1 MLCRA
6 NNQRLKTL
14 EVIIIDV
21 YKTRKKSMR
30 KINSLTIHIMHSNKL
45 NTKNYVDFLRY
56 MEEYISDYKIN
67 TCNLETLARKEL
79 IESLWHCVL
88 IGLPYNITYSRLLF
102 VVYKVM
108 INKHIPILKISL
120 IHQNG
125 IQVSQPK
132 FHEDNKILNRR
143 ARREINMFSLPEM
156 KRFDVKNCAS
166 NSPPQIASQTK
177 TFLITPNQFSHF
189 IIPSNLFFDQDDGD
203 TRQLQLAL
211 TINHKTKPS
220 DFLWFQFNP
229 LLQLV
234 YTWMTY
240 DTALQQPEKGYAFK
254 LTATDACKASATMLI
269 YLKSKTK
276 LYIPFCYYDSFV
288 VENKMQENTPE
299 IHMLVKLLSM
309 IAAMY
314 NVSTT
319 KNLVVKSFNKLSNER
334 SQFQLDVFDKSVNCS
349 LCNTKNIA
357 NKSKS
362 MMSITEKNFNIIQV
376 STNETL
382 CHVKKDIIHLSFVVT
397 FCKPLVYKIPSDLFK
412 DSLGDDVRN
421 LDVIFTNLLG
431 QSMSRSSW
439 IQLDAKGLLLYG
451 LMSIAEYKKMVD
463 TKLQYKLMATN
474 KKGDTRSTNINI
486 IVPHVKPEIFF
497 DISIKMK
504 NFYHESEPK
513 VQETIRFLWKIKY
526 FFQKEAALPL
536 VVVSVL
542 DKTKL
547 FVKLAIIDCLGKK
560 SICEKVLSL
569 KNILNTRLQD
579 KLQLELK
586 RFLSPEYI
594 LDEIQIVDKT
604 KCGLNESSYSTEIR
618 NARSMTG
625 KSLRILNK
633 ISIIK
638 VYTTIF
644 LRFKIP
650 NDTFFDSI
658 DGYTPYLNLEM
669 YHENR
674 TTLSKTSWVQLNT
687 FSQEIHAYLYLTL
700 LEGENNKMFNFI
712 LVATNSRKQSVNI
725 SIKLLGIR
733 KFIPKGGLLM
743 KFESSEYHGSILS
756 NLQILHM
763 FIEKLISFAKLRY
776 SIEIKYFYYS
786 RGPPGKFLLAL
797 QTDIINDVENHCNM
811 TEVRRVRKV
820 IESWGEDVNPL
831 LMTNVLPEVYIQ
843 NITTNA
849 YGNCLDNTYAA
860 LEPKI
865 QTDVPVVKKNMQ
877 TLYTSNSEVF
887 KYKIPENVFFDL
899 HDGSTRNLT
908 LTLLQTTKVKL
919 PSNSWIYLTSDQTL
933 LATISSENMQNMR
946 ERQFVFLLRVTN
958 RRGMFVDV
966 NITIVGKNDFKK
978 GYPVIMLN
986 GLHFFRKTQSDA
998 KILSYILEK
1007 IFRYIRDTNGPKKI
1021 SLISFKRYENQNKFS
1036 MTLSYVPTKT
1046 TECNNNNTWEQVY
1059 SNFLSEKGQVNPYLS
1074 NALSPNILLL
1084 SGEFESG
1091 VLCSFSSKTSKL
1103 TLESEN
1109 SSVQSFNTPPRIN
1122 IDIKPIE
1129 VALCQIMENT
1139 IPENTFVDEEQGYT
1153 KALDINLQNMRK
1165 QVVQNSSWVQWSQN
1179 RLTIYGVFY
1188 MDNLNLLRQNHSR
1201 YFLTA
1206 HDHQKS
1212 KVSTVVKF
1220 LFPRNAMEYNFK
1232 VHISVL
1238 SYSNNQRE
1246 VDIDILFV
1254 KKINQLFSN
1263 EYSIQMTNKLSNKT
1277 SGAISYSFIVCNI
1290 KYYPCPYKELKRIAT
1305 VLIMSGNVPTNIFT
1319 AFLKP
1324 EFVVLNVNLEYFG
1337 PCKDFST
1344 TVSTKLYT
1352 LSNITQ
1358 NILPT
1363 TATKSIKNSSPILK
1377 INIPILRVPQCTRFY
1392 YAIPKD
1398 TFHDNM
1404 NELTRK
1410 LHFSMEMQGNHPL
1423 KYDSWIQFNSSNQYL
1438 HGYVKDNDIEGE
1450 SQELSLIVTDSKGYT
1465 VKWNVILKLPKLKP
1479 VLFYFDFVFSP
1490 QNFNKNDNQ
1499 IIAILHKKFSS
1510 FNVRLNTFRVIG
1522 LTRHRYNIYTLRWT
1536 TCNSSNKTCEKNEL
1550 ASLKELFYLQGTVLK
1565 LEFLNALYP
1574 DINVFQMASHSTNE
1588 CTSKR
1593 SKTSKPRLTISETAR
1608 STETQNLPPTVL
1620 NSLPILNISTCQ
1632 KFIYPL
1638 PEDTFF
1644 DVEDGLTSN
1653 LKVEIFDQNME
1664 PLSNNSWLEFDDI
1677 NQILEGVITDSDKK
1691 NQSSFLFNIVAVD
1704 KEGLSSAV
1712 KLTVKPEINENMI
1725 NDLKLEL
1732 HGTVYQDI
1740 KQSSLNLLIYDHLQ
1754 NFLNI
1759 SSVGSGI
1766 RIYNSEI
1773 YRGNK
1778 NKLKLTWGIC
1788 SFVCNEGNIDKLRKG
1803 LFTYDTIPNVK
1814 LAVLMKPAV
1823 ILTSFKILSNNTCPM
1838 DLSVLDARDNTLVG
1852 ELGKVIHNTPP
1863 IVFIPI
1869 PLITVKMCK
1878 TFHFDIPENT
1888 CYDSQDGFTPNLRLK
1903 LAYENFTYVGKDS
1916 WVQIDQSKQIIYGHL
1931 KVSDLKLVNDGVFT
1945 YQLVCIDSN
1954 DMLVSE
1960 KLHIAYQK
1968 LEKKSSYE
1976 IQMKSYVYLS
1986 STLNHV
1992 DIQIKWM
1999 NKLNLFFANKTFS
2012 TNIQVT
2018 EFTFSTILYPQ
2029 IIVTWYFCSIENS
2042 CGKIGRDMKDK
2053 LFDISGTLKSEVTE
2067 FLMPEFVII
2076 SGKLLTFLECPW
2088 ITTTENIIETNNSQN
2103 STLNKPPKVIINPIN
2118 IDINSCEEINYQIPS
2133 NTFYDNTDG
2142 YTPNLQLEMYN
2153 RNNKTVDPSCYI
2165 QFNKTTQTIHG
2176 IFVYQQYLTDNIFH
2190 LFAYNSVGLKAISII
2205 KLRLKEMHENRSHI
2219 FSMVGSIYREESN
2232 IYLLSKFLK
2241 QISVFYNDTESH
2253 ISFLTIL
2260 RSSNQVKLQWINCT
2274 ITSTC
2279 SSAKLSKVQKIILPY
2294 KEIVNTY
2301 FIEQLAPTFFV
2312 TNLVFS
2318 LDEKCKADTVVSQL
2332 FTTSKPSK
2340 TNDSKTKLAAT
2351 QTIKTVPFVQRPLP
2365 FLKVFICNSFSY
2377 RIPEDTFFDQEDGNT
2392 RNLHVELLTINER
2405 KLPKRSWIQFVE
2417 SSQVV
2422 YGNLQINNLD
2432 NQVSHQNFFLKA
2444 TDSDDF
2450 SVTTLLTVVLPAKP
2464 DVIIRF
2470 NLTVSSFFDSETPDL
2485 PAQLFLASKLSL
2497 YVNDIDVRN
2506 ILALLFLRTEKET
2519 FFSWTNCSFI
2529 GSSCNVHQI
2538 SMVAE
2543 KFGNATSNIIE
2554 LKKVLSPHYYLVNSY
2569 VEIIKPC
2576 QNIAKSSPSNQSFI
2590 QPTTSIKNTY
2600 PQERLII
2607 DLKPQRKDRKIH
2619 KKLHLKAIYVQLCE
2633 TLAYHIPIDIFK
2645 NEDKITGKLNFA
2657 LKSIDGKKLRKTSW
2671 VQFNPRLQVIFGVL
2685 KVEDIIHQ
2693 PSQGYRYLLQAN
2705 NDTGAF
2711 IQRILPIN
2719 ITSHPTNIGF
2729 YVEMEINTSA
2739 YDNLFLVND
2748 LFQLIRKTKLFLGDT
2763 QINSIKTV
2771 NIYYKPNSSNTIIFS
2786 WTNCTVSFEAC
2797 PIDLI
2802 EYLRDKLFDE
2812 HGNVKNS
2819 LNKFFLPLYNIKRVE
2834 LVKQNVC
2841 DPSIETYQ
2849 SPVDDSPKVVQRI
2862 KPISIKK
2869 CSFLSILIPQETFL
2883 DKKDGFTRNLHLSLH
2898 FPNSSHITT
2907 SYWLRFHT
2915 EEQKITGLPVKD
2927 ISNRSPQ
2934 KTYSFK
2940 LKATDSD
2947 GLSNYTIIKIVVNQ
2961 NYGQSLQNISIKM
2974 IINLQ
2979 PNPSIEGVQER
2990 LINRIFQYYGDPDQR
3005 YIQIEDLTKTGNE
3018 AVLIFSNCSVNQ
3030 FTCSK
3035 NVLKDL
3041 QLRITNTDGEANKYF
3056 KNNFLPEFSLM
3067 QVNVSQHESCFK
3079 LSPTMITPIPSFEV
3093 GKRLTDTNHVLAIDH
3108 VSITGHYCGNVE
3120 YHVNKNF
3127 SHNLSR
3133 NVNKFFIHSLHYA
3146 DEMEINCHSWLQFSP
3161 KKQLIFGTLIRNK
3174 VNAPKKYLL
3183 RQEATDGDHRY
3194 IDVNIEVVP
3203 DKPIISYRVAISFL
3217 SNLNSNCEAEFIY
3230 IFKSKLL
3237 QYFNRQNNRD
3247 IVVIYFS
3254 RGGKNRLNH
3263 LIFSNCSLLID
3274 KCDYMGINFMRQMI
3288 FKNQSSLPNPN
3299 FVEAMKPE
3307 FFSLSIL
3314 DEKIGHCQSTR
3325 YISFGKVPEYICIPT
3340 CGELTYNLYEQKIL
3354 NYSDTD
3360 IDNIFIEFTQLN
3372 GSKLNQ
3378 SSWIYYNQEEKTIFA
3393 LATKKMVIDPRQNYY
3408 SFLLTAY
3415 HPSGTQAETT
3425 LNFKI
3430 CGNIPKYNKVFSL
3443 KVKCK
3448 SKVEYGL
3455 ELLRKKYPAHSTVT
3469 SNSVMDLLNL
3479 DNLNVLDNQVSI
3491 IISQCNLKRGE
3502 ILLKNLLPM
3511 GLNSN
3516 CQLLSVKEDYPPIL
3530 KYPKLYFNYSF
3541 CKENTYLIPDD
3552 LFYDNKDGSLRRL
3565 NLSIQFS
3572 NTPQIREK
3580 YWIALDKPHL
3590 TLNIIPK
3597 EITKEKEVLEPQLLV
3612 KDSKGLISSVAL
3624 TITVLPYPQ
3633 NITFI
3638 QMVKIKIYSNVSNI
3652 EKVRTYFKKM
3662 NSFMKSSES
3671 YFILSLLHQGNNNFV
3686 ITYGNCLHTMP
3697 KCPYADIQKLSK
3709 FLKTKDDRVKGN
3721 FVMYMFPF
3729 SLVEQIK
3736 FIKRGPCLS
3745 PPNENPIALKDK
3757 LEIDIP
3763 LCGYLKYQIHPDTF
3777 FDKED
3782 GWTRNLTVSTTFM
3795 DNCWFEFNAKRQT
3808 LYAITSDIALQGKSE
3823 ADFKIPFFATDS
3835 QDGTANITII
3845 LHMKSFQKSS
3855 FEIALLLEVADDAPE
3870 RSCLQEKLHII
3881 NKFGSLYN
3889 SYSSISMKSVRK
3901 SNDNNLIEITI
3912 TNCTLQYEPCN
3923 YRVMDYMINSIEQE
3937 AGTFQERFLKLWNHE
3952 LVPKYLAKHK
3962 DNICLDENNNPPMV
3976 TKKLKIPSLSTES
3989 CVKILLSDDLILD
4002 KEDGGLNQLSI
4013 RLFHN
4018 SGAMKVNELQW
4029 ISLSRDKRY
4038 IHITGT
4044 VLNTKEQPYTGY
4056 KFLLVATDSRN
4067 KQANISFTVKFN
4079 SADSKSAFFTST
4091 EVIDIRSNISVL
4103 PELICQWKHVM
4114 ELKFNFSIKIINF
4127 ASFNETV
4134 ITLNWTKLS
4143 TGSESCDLENV
4154 NLLRMYIKNT
4164 NNRLHLNTSSCFGAA
4179 FVPET
4184 VDYNRVDILGNPCQ
4198 EMSYQL
4204 TSHIFFKRN
4213 IENFSDL
4220 QFIVKQS
4227 YPKTLS
4233 ETITFNTTTKTFR
4246 GFLLLEFMERYK
4258 YIEYSVT
4265 AINSHGHNFTSKI
4278 KIRTENKLFND
4289 YQFEIALDSKSKNKT
4304 NVEILKYVSQKISK
4318 KIKDDVI
4325 FSSFKKSCKTDCEYL
4340 IRFSTCN
4347 LINTN
4352 SNLTV
4357 YENIY
4362 YKITEPE
4369 DYYSKQRLL
4378 FTDETTVTQYLSI
4391 VSTKCKEPVSEHKI
4405 IKTVKPVLIDIC
4417 KEPNF
4422 VITENDLVFAN
4433 KHRSSSRLIIIEN
4446 LLNYDWISFDKKRKT
4461 LSFHPSIKEIEN
4473 QPRNGYEI
4481 KVSTFRS
4488 QECWE
4493 SKRLFFAIIER
4504 SQVQFIINIQLHLV
4518 SYKHENLFQLNEY
4531 IIKKLK
4537 QLHGNERNY
4546 GIRLYNISFD
4556 RDNIKKLNFS
4566 FYYCHV
4572 EKDFC
4577 TGSKYQEYLDRFG
4590 KDNSIGNDVVQIF
4603 SPDFKILNISGVM
4616 LSSCNLTD
4624 VKKPQVNFSLTYFEP
4639 FVYNN
4644 IEDLFVR
4651 SNSNLYKRDSFKVHI
4666 KNKQIISKENI
4677 LHFDNSQNKLY
4688 IFITVEQREVI
4699 SSNFI
4704 DIVIK
4709 PTIPHENNISVTL
4722 KIRLPDLIMPYYII
4736 ENVVSID
4743 GEVRNKVVESLFKFI
4758 EKVNNYLQLNKTSLI
4773 LAYKIQKQFIHIN
4786 WTTKSFLGNTC
4797 NSAQIQHLLSMV
4809 TEKNNGV
4816 NLNFARAL
4824 QPEFLVHKV
4833 NIKMLTDCSNGS
4845 HVSNNVI
4852 NTINITVSACG
4863 KFQKKVPKLAGSQI
4877 ELMHKNYSK
4886 ISRDYW
4892 VQYDAAQNMIYGI
4905 LSYQIFLNETF
4916 PLYLVL
4922 AEEKESKT
4930 IAHVKISQSKSTVP
4944 LTTSSNIEIRVEIE
4958 CSNSNYYLLN
4968 TKTLITLLSILAIS
4982 GNETINNVHLKSTAT
4997 LAPFHWIYWRF
5008 CDNAKVS
5015 ENFSKQ
5021 RFKVKDCFINKIDII
5036 TESLAYMAGNLNK
5049 IDLEETTSAEKQ
5061 SPVILNSVPD
5071 VSVHCGIP
5079 LKFPIAQNTFFD
5091 MQNEFDLKLELLNSD
5106 GMSFDETY
5114 AEFVTNFNETYI
5126 LYILSVN
5133 RCKNLSAENLNLLKA
5148 TDEHGNYVLDS
5159 FLVKSISQA
5168 ASCCISIS
5176 TNVKY
5181 DIDTSWQHSV
5191 YNFAK
5196 YLKTNVYSD
5205 QKDEI
5210 VLMTIDVR
5218 KHDSTV
5224 LIEFTNKT
5232 ITNET
5237 CTKSSVDFFLKRTF
5251 GEDGSKKPFIEG
5263 MFGFSVKAFTK
5274 KVNKA
5279 CNKTTFITSEAIES
5293 NLSSGDEISS
5303 GDWYLYFLPL
5313 FIIVFILL
5321 TVALY
5326 YYLCK
5331 YCYNHCFG
5339 EKGLKADATD
5349 VTKSEL
5355 DITAGENRENLES
5368 YSHKD
5373 RPIDIKHITTSI
5385 EEIQEVKGIV
5395 DNSNDIPTRK
5405 KNIKPRPT
5413 VQDHNKRITFSDNSF
5428 HFQEDMGA
5436 TNSAFVDGNSI
5447 ENNDHIVSVKDNIDS
5462 GIIRSRPF
5470 KKIYQRKCKN
5480 INHQMRHAALPGK
5493 LEVNKERRESQLPLK
5508 LPNIPAG
5515 PPPPYSPPR
5524 KHRIF
5529 RQNFLPRYYERYTK
5543 PSRNSSIVSYAD
5555 GEFSFHKTKEYLRVP
5570 KRRYL
5575 PNLRRNMKYKS
5586 NLSRNTLSAI
5596 PVNRNTLT
5604 EIQSEP
5610 SSMLSCE
5617 VQTESQI
5624 EIPALV
5630 RGKRSLLKKLFRRN
5644 HSLSLEK
5651 TNSLEDISDAIYD
5664 SDSSYKETPGK
5675 KSNHCV
5681 QFESILPS
5689 FPTTTTITRHHPYK
5703 KTKMRIKKPSI
5714 INHQPFRKTGRRR
5727 NTVEI

>member
-1 MLCRA
+1 
-6 NNQRLKTL
+6 
-14 EVIIIDV
+14 
-21 YKTRKKSMR
+21 MR
-30 KINSLTIHIMHSNKL
+30 KINSLQTLIMRSNKL
-45 NTKNYVDFLRY
+45 STKNYVDFLKY
-56 MEEYISDYKIN
+56 IEEYISDYKID
-67 TCNLETLARKEL
+67 TCNLEKLA
-79 IESLWHCVL
+79 SLWQCLL
-88 IGLPYNITYSRLLF
+88 IALPHNITYSRHLF
-102 VVYKVM
+102 VAYKVM

-132 FHEDNKILNRR
+132 FHEKDKVLNSR
-143 ARREINMFSLPEM
+143 ARREINMFNLPEM
-156 KRFDVKNCAS
+156 KRSDVKNCAS
-166 NSPPQIASQTK
+166 NSPPQIGSQTK

-211 TINHKTKPS
+211 AINQNPKPS
-220 DFLWFQFNP
+220 DFQWFQFNP

-254 LTATDACKASATMLI
+254 LTATDTCKASATTLI

-276 LYIPFCYYDSFV
+276 LYIPFCYYDIFV
-288 VENKMQENTPE
+288 VKNKMKENTPE

-309 IAAMY
+309 IAGIY

-319 KNLVVKSFNKLSNER
+319 KNLVVKSFNKPSNER
-334 SQFQLDVFDKSVNCS
+334 SQFQLEVFDKSVNCS

-357 NKSKS
+357 NETISI
-362 MMSITEKNFNIIQV
+362 MNITEKNFNIIQI
-376 STNETL
+376 STNETP
-382 CHVKKDIIHLSFVVT
+382 CHVRKDKIHLYSNDTDAQIEKSTTEISTQFTQLNRESNNDTQYKMRSFVVT
-397 FCKPLVYKIPSDLFK
+397 FCKPLIYKIPSDLFK
-412 DSLGDDVRN
+412 DSLGDDLRN
-421 LDVIFTNLLG
+421 LDVIFTNSLG
-431 QSMSRSSW
+431 QSMNRSSW
-439 IQLDAKGLLLYG
+439 IQLDAEGLLLYG
-451 LMSIAEYKKMVD
+451 LMSIDEYKKMVD
-463 TKLQYKLMATN
+463 TKLQYKLMAIN

-497 DISIKMK
+497 DISIKVE
-504 NFYHESEPK
+504 NFYHENEPK

-526 FFQKEAALPL
+526 FFQKETALPL

-547 FVKLAIIDCLGKK
+547 FVKLAVTDCLDKQN
-560 SICEKVLSL
+560 ICEKVLSL

-579 KLQLELK
+579 KLQLDLK
-586 RFLSPEYI
+586 RSLSPEYI
-594 LDEIQIVDKT
+594 LDEIQIEDKT
-604 KCGLNESSYSTEIR
+604 KCGLNESYYSTERR
-618 NARSMTG
+618 NTRSMTG

-633 ISIIK
+633 VSIIK
-638 VYTTIF
+638 VYTTMF

-658 DGYTPYLNLEM
+658 DGYTPSLNLEM
-669 YHENR
+669 YHENS
-674 TTLSKTSWVQLNT
+674 TTLSKTSWVQLNA
-687 FSQEIHAYLYLTL
+687 FSQEINAYLYLTI
-700 LEGENNKMFNFI
+700 LEGENSKMFNFI
-712 LVATNSRKQSVNI
+712 LVATNSRKQSVNM

-743 KFESSEYHGSILS
+743 QFESSEYHGSILN

-763 FIEKLISFAKLRY
+763 FIEKLISFAKLHY

-797 QTDIINDVENHCNM
+797 QTDITNDVENRCNK
-811 TEVRRVRKV
+811 TEVRRVTKV
-820 IESWGEDVNPL
+820 IESWGEDVNPF

-843 NITTNA
+843 NITTNV
-849 YGNCLDNTYAA
+849 YGNCLENTYVAP
-860 LEPKI
+860 EPKI
-865 QTDVPVVKKNMQ
+865 QVNVPIFKKNMQ

-887 KYKIPENVFFDL
+887 KYKIPENIFYDL
-899 HDGSTRNLT
+899 QDGSTRNLT
-908 LTLLQTTKVKL
+908 LTLLQKTKVKL
-919 PSNSWIYLTSDQTL
+919 PSNSWIYLTSDQSL
-933 LATISSENMQNMR
+933 LATISSENMENKR
-946 ERQFVFLLRVTN
+946 ERQFFFLLRATN

-966 NITIVGKNDFKK
+966 NITIVAKNSFKK
-978 GYPVIMLN
+978 GYPVIILN
-986 GLHFFRKTQSDA
+986 GLQFFRKTQTDA
-998 KILSYILEK
+998 EILGYILEN
-1007 IFRYIRDTNGPKKI
+1007 IFRYMRDTNGPKKI

-1036 MTLSYVPTKT
+1036 MALSYVATKT
-1046 TECNNNNTWEQVY
+1046 IDCNNNNPLEQTY
-1059 SNFLSEKGQVNPYLS
+1059 SRFLNEKGQVNPYLS

-1084 SGEFESG
+1084 SGESEPG
-1091 VLCSFSSKTSKL
+1091 VLCNFSSNTSKL
-1103 TLESEN
+1103 TLESQN
-1109 SSVQSFNTPPRIN
+1109 SSVQSLNTPPRIN

-1139 IPENTFVDEEQGYT
+1139 IPENTFVDKEQGYT

-1165 QVVQNSSWVQWSQN
+1165 QVVQDSSWVQWNQD

-1188 MDNLNLLRQNHSR
+1188 MDNLNLLKRNYSR

-1206 HDHQKS
+1206 HDHQHS
-1212 KVSTVVKF
+1212 KVSAVIKF

-1232 VHISVL
+1232 VHIVVL
-1238 SYSNNQRE
+1238 PYSNNQRE

-1263 EYSIQMTNKLSNKT
+1263 EYSIQMTNKLSSKT
-1277 SGAISYSFIVCNI
+1277 SSAISYSFIVCNI
-1290 KYYPCPYKELKRIAT
+1290 KYHPCPSEELNRIVAILT
-1305 VLIMSGNVPTNIFT
+1305 MFGNVPTNIIT

-1324 EFVVLNVNLEYFG
+1324 EFVVLNVTFEYFG
-1337 PCKDFST
+1337 PCKDFLA

-1358 NILPT
+1358 NVLPT

-1377 INIPILRVPQCTRFY
+1377 INIPILRVPQCTRFHY
-1392 YAIPKD
+1392 IIPKD
-1398 TFHDNM
+1398 TFYDNM

-1410 LHFSMEMQGNHPL
+1410 LHFSIEMQGNHPL

-1438 HGYVKDNDIEGE
+1438 YGYVKDKDIEGE
-1450 SQELSLIVTDSKGYT
+1450 SQKISIIATNLKGYT
-1465 VKWNVILKLPKLKP
+1465 VEQKLILKLPKLKP
-1479 VLFYFDFVFSP
+1479 ALFYFDFVFSP
-1490 QNFNKNDNQ
+1490 QNFNENDNR
-1499 IIAILHKKFSS
+1499 IIAILHKRFSS
-1510 FNVRLNTFRVIG
+1510 FNTRLNAFRVIG
-1522 LTRHRYNIYTLRWT
+1522 LTRHRYNIFTLRWT
-1536 TCNSSNKTCEKNEL
+1536 TCNSSNETCKKNEL
-1550 ASLKELFYLQGTVLK
+1550 PTLKKLFYIQGTVLK

-1574 DINVFQMASHSTNE
+1574 DINVFQMTFHSTSE

-1593 SKTSKPRLTISETAR
+1593 SKTSKPRPTISETAR
-1608 STETQNLPPTVL
+1608 SIETQNLPPTVL
-1620 NSLPILNISTCQ
+1620 NSLPSLNMSTCQ

-1712 KLTVKPEINENMI
+1712 KLIVKPENKENMI

-1732 HGTVYQDI
+1732 HGTVYQDV

-1759 SSVGSGI
+1759 SSLGSGI

-1773 YRGNK
+1773 YRGYK

-1788 SFVCNEGNIDKLRKG
+1788 SFVCNENNIDKLRKG
-1803 LFTYDTIPNVK
+1803 LFTYDTTPNVK

-1823 ILTSFKILSNNTCPM
+1823 ILTSFKILSNNTCPV
-1838 DLSVLDARDNTLVG
+1838 DLSVHDTRDNTPIS
-1852 ELGKVIHNTPP
+1852 ELGKVTHNTPP
-1863 IVFIPI
+1863 IIFIPV
-1869 PLITVKMCK
+1869 PLITVKMCE
-1878 TFHFDIPENT
+1878 TFQFDIPENT

-1903 LAYENFTYVGKDS
+1903 LAYENFTFVGKDS
-1916 WVQIDQSKQIIYGHL
+1916 WVQIDQSKHIIYGHL
-1931 KVSDLKLVNDGVFT
+1931 KVSDLKLANDGVFT
-1945 YQLVCIDSN
+1945 YQLVCIDSS

-1968 LEKKSSYE
+1968 LEKKSNYE

-1986 STLNHV
+1986 STLNHI

-1999 NKLNLFFANKTFS
+1999 NKLNLFFTNETFS

-2018 EFTFSTILYPQ
+2018 EFKFSTSLYPQ

-2042 CGKIGRDMKDK
+2042 CGKIGRDMKKK
-2053 LFDISGTLKSEVTE
+2053 LFDISGTLKSEVAE

-2088 ITTTENIIETNNSQN
+2088 ITTTENIIETNNSQR
-2103 STLNKPPKVIINPIN
+2103 SIPNKPPKVIINPII

-2153 RNNKTVDPSCYI
+2153 CNNKTIDPSCYI

-2176 IFVYQQYLTDNIFH
+2176 IFVYQQYLTDSMFH
-2190 LFAYNSVGLKAISII
+2190 LFAYNSKGLKATSII
-2205 KLRLKEMHENRSHI
+2205 RLRLKEMHKNRSHI

-2232 IYLLSKFLK
+2232 IYFLAKFLK

-2274 ITSTC
+2274 IISTC
-2279 SSAKLSKVQKIILPY
+2279 SSNKLSKVQKIILPY

-2312 TNLVFS
+2312 TSLVFS

-2332 FTTSKPSK
+2332 FTTSKPSMAN
-2340 TNDSKTKLAAT
+2340 TVKTKLAAT
-2351 QTIKTVPFVQRPLP
+2351 QTIKTVPLVQRPLP
-2365 FLKVFICNSFSY
+2365 FLKAFICNSFSY

-2392 RNLHVELLTINER
+2392 RNLHVELLTINEK
-2405 KLPKRSWIQFVE
+2405 KLPKTSWIQFVE

-2422 YGNLQINNLD
+2422 YGNLQINNLN
-2432 NQVSHQNFFLKA
+2432 NQVSHQNFILKA

-2450 SVTTLLTVVLPAKP
+2450 SVTTLITVVLPAKP

-2497 YVNDIDVRN
+2497 YFNDIDVRN

-2529 GSSCNVHQI
+2529 GSSCNVQQF

-2543 KFGNATSNIIE
+2543 KFVNTTSNIIE
-2554 LKKVLSPHYYLVNSY
+2554 LKKVLSPHYYLVNCY

-2590 QPTTSIKNTY
+2590 QPTTSITITY
-2600 PQERLII
+2600 PQ
-2607 DLKPQRKDRKIH
+2607 KTQRRDRKIH
-2619 KKLHLKAIYVQLCE
+2619 KQHHLKAIDVQLCE
-2633 TLAYHIPIDIFK
+2633 ILAYHIPIDIFK

-2657 LKSIDGKKLRKTSW
+2657 LKSIDGNKLRKTSW

-2685 KVEDIIHQ
+2685 KVEDVIHQ
-2693 PSQGYRYLLQAN
+2693 PAQGYRYLLQAN
-2705 NDTGAF
+2705 SDTGAF

-2719 ITSHPTNIGF
+2719 IASHPTNIGF

-2771 NIYYKPNSSNTIIFS
+2771 NIYYQPNSSNAIIFS

-2819 LNKFFLPLYNIKRVE
+2819 LNDFFLPLYSIKRVE

-2841 DPSIETYQ
+2841 DPNIDTYQ

-2862 KPISIKK
+2862 KPILIKK

-2883 DKKDGFTRNLHLSLH
+2883 DKKDGLTRNLHLSLH
-2898 FPNSSHITT
+2898 FPNSSLITA
-2907 SYWLRFHT
+2907 SYWLRFST
-2915 EEQKITGLPVKD
+2915 EEQKITGLPMKD

-2947 GLSNYTIIKIVVNQ
+2947 GLSNYTTIKIVVNQ
-2961 NYGQSLQNISIKM
+2961 NYGQSLQNISMKM

-2979 PNPSIEGVQER
+2979 LHPSIESVQER

-3005 YIQIEDLTKTGNE
+3005 YIQIEELTKSGNK
-3018 AVLIFSNCSVNQ
+3018 VVVIFSNCSVNQ
-3030 FTCSK
+3030 FPCSK

-3041 QLRITNTDGEANKYF
+3041 QLRIVNTDGDANKSF
-3056 KNNFLPEFSLM
+3056 KNIFLPEFSLM
-3067 QVNVSQHESCFK
+3067 QVNVSQDESCFK
-3079 LSPTMITPIPSFEV
+3079 STPAMTTSKPSSNI
-3093 GKRLTDTNHVLAIDH
+3093 GKRLAGTNHVLTI
-3108 VSITGHYCGNVE
+3108 VGHYCGNVE
-3120 YHVNKNF
+3120 YHVSKDI
-3127 SHNLSR
+3127 SQNLSR
-3133 NVNKFFIHSLHYA
+3133 NVNKLTIYSLHYA
-3146 DEMEINCHSWLQFSP
+3146 DGMEINCHSWLQFSP
-3161 KKQLIFGTLIRNK
+3161 KKQLIFGTLIRNR

-3183 RQEATDGDHRY
+3183 RQEATDGDHHY
-3194 IDVNIEVVP
+3194 TDVNIEVLP
-3203 DKPIISYRVAISFL
+3203 DKPIMSYRVAISFL
-3217 SNLNSNCEAEFIY
+3217 SNLDSICEAEFIY

-3247 IVVIYFS
+3247 IVIIYFS
-3254 RGGKNRLNH
+3254 RGGTNRLNH
-3263 LIFSNCSLLID
+3263 LIFSNCSLLTD
-3274 KCDYMGINFMRQMI
+3274 KCDYLGINFMRQMI
-3288 FKNQSSLPNPN
+3288 FKNQSLVPNPN
-3299 FVEAMKPE
+3299 FLKAMKPE
-3307 FFSLSIL
+3307 FSSLSVL
-3314 DEKIGHCQSTR
+3314 DEKIGNCQSTR

-3340 CGELTYNLYEQKIL
+3340 CGELTYNLYAQKIF
-3354 NYSDTD
+3354 NYNDTD

-3378 SSWIYYNQEEKTIFA
+3378 SSWIYYSQEEKTIFA
-3393 LATKKMVIDPRQNYY
+3393 LATKKMVIDPRQSYY

-3415 HPSGTQAETT
+3415 HPSGTQNKTT

-3430 CGNIPKYNKVFSL
+3430 CGNIPKYYKVFTL
-3443 KVKCK
+3443 KVKCR

-3455 ELLRKKYPAHSTVT
+3455 AVLRKKYTTHSTVT
-3469 SNSVMDLLNL
+3469 SNSVMDLLSL
-3479 DNLNVLDNQVSI
+3479 DNLNVRDNEVSVM
-3491 IISQCNLKRGE
+3491 ISQCSLKHGE

-3511 GLNSN
+3511 GLNSS
-3516 CQLLSVKEDYPPIL
+3516 CQILSIKEDYPPIV
-3530 KYPKLYFNYSF
+3530 KYPMLYFNYRF

-3552 LFYDNKDGSLRRL
+3552 LFYDKKDGSLRRL

-3572 NTPQIREK
+3572 NTQQIREK
-3580 YWIALDKPHL
+3580 YWIALDKPRL
-3590 TLNIIPK
+3590 ALNIIPK
-3597 EITKEKEVLEPQLLV
+3597 EITKEKEVLESQLLA
-3612 KDSKGLISSVAL
+3612 KDSKGLISSVPL

-3638 QMVKIKIYSNVSNI
+3638 QMAKIKIYSNVSNI
-3652 EKVRTYFKKM
+3652 EKARTYFRKM
-3662 NSFMKSSES
+3662 NSFMKSSENYS
-3671 YFILSLLHQGNNNFV
+3671 ILSLSHHRNSNFV
-3686 ITYGNCLHTMP
+3686 ITYGNCLHTRP
-3697 KCPYADIQKLSK
+3697 KCPYADIKKLSK

-3729 SLVEQIK
+3729 SLVEKIK

-3745 PPNENPIALKDK
+3745 PPNENPITLKDK
-3757 LEIDIP
+3757 LEIHIP

-3795 DNCWFEFNAKRQT
+3795 NNCWFEYSARKQT
-3808 LYAITSDIALQGKSE
+3808 LYAITSDVALQGKLE
-3823 ADFKIPFFATDS
+3823 TNFEIPFFATDS

-3855 FEIALLLEVADDAPE
+3855 FEIALLLEVADDALE
-3870 RSCLQEKLHII
+3870 RSCLEEKLHII
-3881 NKFGSLYN
+3881 NIFGSLYN
-3889 SYSSISMKSVRK
+3889 SYSSVSMKSVRK

-3923 YRVMDYMINSIEQE
+3923 YKVMDYMINSIEKE
-3937 AGTFQERFLKLWNHE
+3937 VGTFQERFLKLLHHE
-3952 LVPKYLAKHK
+3952 FVPRYLAKHK

-3976 TKKLKIPSLSTES
+3976 TKKLNIPTLSVES
-3989 CVKILLSDDLILD
+3989 CVKIPLSNDLILD
-4002 KEDGGLNQLSI
+4002 KEDGGLNQLSTQ
-4013 RLFHN
+4013 LFHN
-4018 SGAMKVNELQW
+4018 SGAMEVNKLQW

-4038 IHITGT
+4038 MHITGT
-4044 VLNTKEQPYTGY
+4044 DLNTKEQPYDGY

-4067 KQANISFTVKFN
+4067 KQANISFTVKFD
-4079 SADSKSAFFTST
+4079 SAITKSPFFTAT
-4091 EVIDIRSNISVL
+4091 ERIDIGSNISVL
-4103 PELICQWKHVM
+4103 PELLCQWKHVM

-4127 ASFNETV
+4127 ASFNETL

-4143 TGSESCDLENV
+4143 TDSESCDFENV

-4164 NNRLHLNTSSCFGAA
+4164 NNRLLLNTSSCFGAA
-4179 FVPET
+4179 FVSET

-4204 TSHIFFKRN
+4204 TSDTFFNRD
-4213 IENFSDL
+4213 IGNFSDL

-4233 ETITFNTTTKTFR
+4233 ETITFNTTIKTFI
-4246 GFLLLEFMERYK
+4246 GFLLLDFLERYK

-4265 AINSHGHNFTSKI
+4265 AINTHGHNFTSKI
-4278 KIRTENKLFND
+4278 KIRSENELFNG
-4289 YQFEIALDSKSKNKT
+4289 YQFEILLDSKSKNKT
-4304 NVEILKYVSQKISK
+4304 NREILKQVSQKVSK

-4325 FSSFKKSCKTDCEYL
+4325 FTSFKKSCKTDCEYL

-4369 DYYSKQRLL
+4369 YYYSKQRVL
-4378 FTDETTVTQYLSI
+4378 FTDETTAAQYLSI
-4391 VSTKCKEPVSEHKI
+4391 VSTKCEEPASDHKV
-4405 IKTVKPVLIDIC
+4405 IKKVKPVLIDIC

-4422 VITENDLVFAN
+4422 VITVSDLVFTN
-4433 KHRSSSRLIIIEN
+4433 KHRSSTKLITIEN
-4446 LLNYDWISFDKKRKT
+4446 LFNYDWISFDKKRKM
-4461 LSFHPSIKEIEN
+4461 LSFRPSIKEIEN

-4481 KVSTFRS
+4481 KVGTFRS
-4488 QECWE
+4488 QECSE
-4493 SKRLFFAIIER
+4493 SKRLFFSIIGR
-4504 SQVQFIINIQLHLV
+4504 SQVQFVINIQLHIV
-4518 SYKHENLFQLNEY
+4518 SYQHQNVFHLNEY

-4537 QLHGNERNY
+4537 QLHGNEGNY
-4546 GIRLYNISFD
+4546 GIRLYSISFD
-4556 RDNIKKLNFS
+4556 RANIRNLNYS
-4566 FYYCHV
+4566 FYYCHA

-4577 TGSKYQEYLDRFG
+4577 TGSKYQKYLDRFG
-4590 KDNSIGNDVVQIF
+4590 KDNSISNDVVKIF

-4616 LSSCNLTD
+4616 LTSCNSTD
-4624 VKKPQVNFSLTYFEP
+4624 VKKRYFQPQVNFSLTYFEP
-4639 FVYNN
+4639 LVYNN
-4644 IEDLFVR
+4644 VENLFIR
-4651 SNSNLYKRDSFKVHI
+4651 SDSSLYKRDSFKVHI
-4666 KNKQIISKENI
+4666 KNKQIISKEKI

-4688 IFITVEQREVI
+4688 IFITVEQREII
-4699 SSNFI
+4699 SSNFVN
-4704 DIVIK
+4704 IVIEQA
-4709 PTIPHENNISVTL
+4709 IPHENNVSITL

-4736 ENVVSID
+4736 ENVVSIND
-4743 GEVRNKVVESLFKFI
+4743 EVRNTVVESLIKFT
-4758 EKVNNYLQLNKTSLI
+4758 EKVNNYLQFNKTSLI

-4786 WTTKSFLGNTC
+4786 WTTKFFLDNTC
-4797 NSAQIQHLLSMV
+4797 NSAQIQHLLNMV

-4816 NLNFARAL
+4816 NLNFATAL
-4824 QPEFLVHKV
+4824 QPEFLVHKI
-4833 NIKMLTDCSNGS
+4833 NIKMLTDCASKS
-4845 HVSNNVI
+4845 HATNVI
-4852 NTINITVSACG
+4852 NTINITVSTCG
-4863 KFQKKVPKLAGSQI
+4863 NFQKKIPKIKGSQI
-4877 ELMHKNYSK
+4877 ELMHKNFSK

-4892 VQYDAAQNMIYGI
+4892 IQYDAEQNMIYGI
-4905 LSYQIFLNETF
+4905 PPYQIFLKVTF

-4922 AEEKESKT
+4922 AEEKKSKT
-4930 IAHVKISQSKSTVP
+4930 IAHVKISQTKSVIP
-4944 LTTSSNIEIRVEIE
+4944 LSTSSNTEIRVKIE

-4968 TKTLITLLSILAIS
+4968 TKTLISLLSILAILS
-4982 GNETINNVHLKSTAT
+4982 NETINNVHLKSTAT
-4997 LAPFHWIYWRF
+4997 LAPFHWISWRF

-5021 RFKVKDCFINKIDII
+5021 RFKVKDCFINKIDVI
-5036 TESLAYMAGNLNK
+5036 TESLAYMEGNFNK
-5049 IDLEETTSAEKQ
+5049 IDLKEKQ
-5061 SPVILNSVPD
+5061 SPVILNSIPD

-5079 LKFPIAQNTFFD
+5079 LKFPIARNTFFD

-5106 GMSFDETY
+5106 GIPFNETY

-5126 LYILSVN
+5126 LYTLSIN
-5133 RCKNLSAENLNLLKA
+5133 RCKNLSTENLNLLKA

-5196 YLKTNVYSD
+5196 NLKTNVYSD

-5210 VLMTIDVR
+5210 VLMKIDVK

-5224 LIEFTNKT
+5224 LIEFGNKT

-5237 CTKSSVDFFLKRTF
+5237 CTKSSADFFLKKTF
-5251 GEDGSKKPFIEG
+5251 GEDGSKKPFING
-5263 MFGFSVKAFTK
+5263 MVGFSVKELEK

-5279 CNKTTFITSEAIES
+5279 CNKTTFRTSEAIES
-5293 NLSSGDEISS
+5293 NLSSGDQISS

-5313 FIIVFILL
+5313 FIIAFILL

-5331 YCYNHCFG
+5331 YCYHHCFG
-5339 EKGLKADATD
+5339 EKGRKDDVTD

-5355 DITAGENRENLES
+5355 DITTDENKDNRES
-5368 YSHKD
+5368 YSHED

-5395 DNSNDIPTRK
+5395 DNNNGIPTRK

-5413 VQDHNKRITFSDNSF
+5413 VQEHNKRITFADNSF
-5428 HFQEDMGA
+5428 HFQEDLGA

-5447 ENNDHIVSVKDNIDS
+5447 ENIDHIVSVKDNMDS

-5470 KKIYQRKCKN
+5470 KKIYQRKRKN
-5480 INHQMRHAALPGK
+5480 INHQMRNAALPGE
-5493 LEVNKERRESQLPLK
+5493 LEVNEERRESQLPLK

-5543 PSRNSSIVSYAD
+5543 PSRNSSVVSYAD
-5555 GEFSFHKTKEYLRVP
+5555 GELSFHKPKEYLRVP

-5586 NLSRNTLSAI
+5586 NLSRHRLSAI
-5596 PVNRNTLT
+5596 RTLT

-5610 SSMLSCE
+5610 SSMLSSE

-5664 SDSSYKETPGK
+5664 SDSSCREMSCK
-5675 KSNHCV
+5675 KSNHSV
-5681 QFESILPS
+5681 QFKSILPS
-5689 FPTTTTITRHHPYK
+5689 FPTTATITRHHPYK

-5714 INHQPFRKTGRRR
+5714 INHQPFHKADRRR
-5727 NTVEI
+5727 NIIEI